1 MKLRRFAA
9 LSMAMAMAATTAA
22 GCSSGQK
29 TTETTA
35 AETSSEAASSEAASS
50 EAESKDEQAG
60 ASLEGVKITM
70 MNHDF
75 FLVRETVEEI
85 IQKIAEYNAKV
96 QDIHREITVT
106 DRR

>member
-1 MKLRRFAA
+1 MIVLTKRSKEQFVVNHLQIE
-9 LSMAMAMAATTAA
+9 
-22 GCSSGQK
+22 GI
-29 TTETTA
+29 
-35 AETSSEAASSEAASS
+35 
-50 EAESKDEQAG
+50 ESIPE
-60 ASLEGVKITM
+60 VKITM

>member
-1 MKLRRFAA
+1 MIVLTKRSKEQFVVNHLQIE
-9 LSMAMAMAATTAA
+9 
-22 GCSSGQK
+22 CI
-29 TTETTA
+29 
-35 AETSSEAASSEAASS
+35 
-50 EAESKDEQAG
+50 ESIPE
-60 ASLEGVKITM
+60 VKITM

-75 FLVRETVEEI
+75 FLLRETVEEI